1 MTASDIRPFGR
12 GIDDAVMA
20 HANGARRREICG
32 IVTSCRQA
40 ADGYR
45 YHRLENSAG
54 DPARHFAI
62 DPAALAGLPQPVAVV
77 HSHPVGPPWPS
88 AADLRQSQADDVAW
102 GIAVP
107 SGQPHAGLFWFG
119 GDLTASLTDRGY
131 RHGVTDCYALVR
143 DWYRDRFGIRL
154 IDRPREW
161 QWWQGDEDIYSAH
174 FAQSGFVRL
183 PPGAEL
189 RVGDVAL
196 AAVLGD
202 RLNHALIHV
211 GDGLVL
217 HHPAGREGYDPS
229 RLPRTEPAHRWR
241 RYIRFWARHREV
253 AQDTTERLA

>member
-12 GIDDAVMA
+12 GIDAAVMA

-54 DPARHFAI
+54 DQARHFAI

-161 QWWQGDEDIYSAH
+161 QWWHGDEDIYSAH

-189 RVGDVAL
+189 RIGDVAL